1 MTAAFWMWPLAG
13 VLVLAG
19 LAGTILPVLPG
30 VPLVFVGLFVAAW
43 ADDFQRVTWLP
54 LLLLGLL
61 TVLSFVI
68 DFAATAFGVRRV
80 GATRLAIIGAVVGT
94 LVGIFFGIPGLI
106 FGPFVGAVVGELRL
120 EDDQFLLDC
129 FSKLF
134 EGSPVKTGGNG
145 HLTSSLPVRSGGVIE
160 SERCPISPE
169 EASSRW
175 PARRPTG
182 DRVSGAP

>member
-30 VPLVFVGLFVAAW
+30 VPLVFVGLFVADW

-106 FGPFVGAVVGELRL
+106 FGPFVGAVVGELVSHGQL
-120 EDDQFLLDC
+120 AQ
-129 FSKLF
+129 
-134 EGSPVKTGGNG
+134 
-145 HLTSSLPVRSGGVIE
+145 
-160 SERCPISPE
+160 
-169 EASSRW
+169 AS
-175 PARRPTG
+175 
-182 DRVSGAP
+182 RVGIATWQGLIFGTIAKIGLAFTMVGIFVVAYFY